1 MKNAKIS
8 IITICYNADNLER
21 TCESIV
27 TQDRD
32 DFEWVV
38 IDGGSSDEHQKIFDK
53 YKSRMDYFVSEPDK
67 GIYDAMNKGIL
78 AATGEYVIFMNA
90 GDSFYDTNILSHVM
104 RFMET
109 DDSDIIFGA
118 AKCDNDTKIEKRVI
132 RVFDKEINDIFW
144 FDRCPPHQAMFYKRS
159 LFSNVGMYRMDY
171 RIMSDK
177 VQNMRFYYAGA
188 KYKFIDRI
196 IANFDTSGVS
206 NNPKQKC
213 RQYVERAL
221 WRHEFYPD
229 LMTRFNVYNMTISN
243 VWYRL
248 LRIIFCFWRSKRKH
262 YAFRSKHLTRIIKET
277 KNISRKEMHETLR
290 EYSHILKPR

>member
-109 DDSDIIFGA
+109 DDSDIIYGI
-118 AKCDNDTKIEKRVI
+118 AKCDNDKKNEKQMI
-132 RVFDKEINDIFW
+132 RIHSREITDRFW
-144 FDRCPPHQAMFYKRS
+144 FDACPPHQAMFYKRKCFMDIG
-159 LFSNVGMYRMDY
+159 LYRTDY
-171 RIMSDK
+171 RIFSDK
-177 VQNMRFYYAGA
+177 VQNTIFYRAGA
-188 KYKFIDRI
+188 KYSFIDRV

-206 NNPKQKC
+206 QDKFNA
-213 RQYVERAL
+213 RQIVEKML
-221 WRHEFYPD
+221 SQHEFFPE
-229 LMTRFNVYNMTISN
+229 LLTRFDIYHLSLCNILF
-243 VWYRL
+243 RL
-248 LRIIFCFWRSKRKH
+248 LRTVYCFDKTKRKQFSIR
-262 YAFRSKHLTRIIKET
+262 Y
-277 KNISRKEMHETLR
+277 KNISRLIKRKRYVSNAEFYRVLKE
-290 EYSHILKPR
+290 YPHILNPR